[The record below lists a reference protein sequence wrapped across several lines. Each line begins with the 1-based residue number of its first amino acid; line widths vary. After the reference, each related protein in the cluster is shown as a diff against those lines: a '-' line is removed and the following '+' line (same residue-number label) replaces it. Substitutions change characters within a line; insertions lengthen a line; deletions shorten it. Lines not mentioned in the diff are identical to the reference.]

1 MQRTRPPRR
10 RSTPA
15 LMSPMVFVP
24 MTWDEANDLRSGIA
38 ADAPYRGCAATPSLV
53 ASLEAE
59 TLIEEA
65 EYAALSY
72 TSVLALVLKPGSP
85 RLVIAAELQ
94 PGQLTDL
101 GEPLGEVELRGLTW
115 VQVRALF
122 ADEPG
127 AMEEARLAG
136 EAVAGQSLAAALAAP
151 EVGLVLD
158 RYDLLWFAPEELDQL
173 QRRIVS

>member
-1 MQRTRPPRR
+1 
-10 RSTPA
+10 
-15 LMSPMVFVP
+15 MVFVP

-38 ADAPYRGCAATPSLV
+38 ADAPYRACAATPSLV
-53 ASLEAE
+53 ASLEAD

-85 RLVIAAELQ
+85 RLVIAAEVQ
-94 PGQLTDL
+94 PGQFTDQ
-101 GEPLGEVELRGLTW
+101 GEPLGEVELRGLIW
-115 VQVRALF
+115 AQVRALF

-127 AMEEARLAG
+127 GMEAARLAS
-136 EAVAGQSLAAALAAP
+136 EAVAGESLAAALAAP